1 MFHFIIK
8 SDFKYHNILVLFQ
21 VSFSYHVKMNK
32 LQTLQHYF
40 GHDSFREQQ
49 EEVIDAILTQQDLL
63 MILPTGGGKSLCYQL
78 PSLLMSGVTVVISP
92 LLALMHD
99 QVVALQGNGIS
110 AAMLSSMQTLEEAQ
124 QIEQQLR
131 ANQIK
136 LLYVAPER
144 LMNNYFL
151 TFLLD
156 LNINFFVVD
165 EAHCVS
171 EWGHEFREHYRMLS
185 QLKIS
190 FPSTTVA
197 AFTATATQTVRED
210 ILNNLNLQ
218 NPKVVTGSLFRKN
231 LTITA
236 QHRQSDGRK
245 QLLNFLAEHSQEAG
259 IIYAF
264 SRKQTETTADYLKK
278 KGFKAEAY
286 HAGLPT
292 NVKNKV
298 FKEFVTDEIDIV
310 VATIAFGMGIDKSNI
325 RFVVHMNL
333 PKTLE
338 NFYQEIGRAGR
349 DGLEAQTLLL
359 FSTADIVQQKSFI
372 EDLPDSPYKENA
384 FEKINTISR
393 FANSESCRH
402 QQIATYFH
410 DNINACNDKCDN
422 CINPEQNKIDITSDA
437 QKLLSA
443 IYRTGQS
450 FGMQYV
456 IDVLRGSKEQRI
468 LSNAHDQLS
477 VYGIGE
483 NYTKAQWLSITD
495 KLLELGAVS
504 IGEYKV
510 YHLTKRGIEIL
521 KGNKEVDI
529 GASRLI
535 ITTSK
540 RKKVAY
546 FDDYEVDIF
555 DKFRAL
561 RKEIA
566 SNNKIPP
573 YVVFSDKTLKELSNI
588 MPTTKAEMLEIHGIG
603 HVKFERYGQAFLELI
618 EEIENA

>member
-1 MFHFIIK
+1 
-8 SDFKYHNILVLFQ
+8 
-21 VSFSYHVKMNK
+21 MNK
-32 LQTLQHYF
+32 LETLQHYF

-49 EEVIDAILTQQDLL
+49 EEVIDAILNHQDLL

-78 PSLLMSGVTVVISP
+78 PSLMMSGVTVVISP

-99 QVVALQGNGIS
+99 QVVALRGSGIPS
-110 AAMLSSMQTLEEAQ
+110 AMLSSMQSLEESR

-131 ANQIK
+131 QNQIK

-144 LMNNYFL
+144 LMNEYFL
-151 TFLLD
+151 NFLLD

-190 FPSTTVA
+190 FPNTTIS
-197 AFTATATQTVRED
+197 AFTATATKAVQED

-218 NPKVVTGSLFRKN
+218 NPKVIKGSLFRKN

-236 QHRQSDGRK
+236 QHRQTDGRR
-245 QLLNFLAEHSQEAG
+245 QLVNFLKEHTNEAG
-259 IIYAF
+259 IVYTF
-264 SRKQTETTADYLKK
+264 SRKQTESVATYLKK
-278 KGFKAEAY
+278 QGFKAEAY
-286 HAGLPT
+286 HAGLAT
-292 NVKNKV
+292 DVKNRV
-298 FKEFVTDEIDIV
+298 FADFVADEVEIV

-338 NFYQEIGRAGR
+338 NYYQEIGRAGR
-349 DGLEAQTLLL
+349 DGLEATTLLL

-372 EDLPDSPYKENA
+372 EALPDSPYKQNA
-384 FEKINTISR
+384 FEKLNTISR

-410 DNINACNDKCDN
+410 DHIEPCNDKCDN
-422 CINPEQNKIDITSDA
+422 CLNPDQNSVDITQEA

-443 IYRTGQS
+443 IFRTKQA
-450 FGMQYV
+450 FGIHYV
-456 IDVLRGSKEQRI
+456 VDILRGSLEQRI
-468 LSNAHDQLS
+468 LTNGHNQLS
-477 VYGIGE
+477 VYGIGKE
-483 NYTKAQWLSITD
+483 YTKTQWLSIAD
-495 KLLELGAVS
+495 KLLELGAVG

-510 YHLTKRGIEIL
+510 YHLTQRGVDIL
-521 KGNKEVDI
+521 KGEERVTI
-529 GASRLI
+529 REERLVV
-535 ITTSK
+535 K
-540 RKKVAY
+540 KAKKKKVNY
-546 FDDYEVDIF
+546 FDDYEVEIF

-566 SNNKIPP
+566 TENKVPP
-573 YVVFSDKTLKELSNI
+573 YVVFSDKTLKELSNV
-588 MPTTKAEMLEIHGIG
+588 MPTTKAEMLEVHGIG
-603 HVKFERYGQAFLELI
+603 EVKFERYGQAFLELI
-618 EEIENA
+618 EEIDNA

>member
-1 MFHFIIK
+1 
-8 SDFKYHNILVLFQ
+8 
-21 VSFSYHVKMNK
+21 MNK
-32 LQTLQHYF
+32 LETLQHYF
-40 GHDSFREQQ
+40 GHDTFREQQ
-49 EEVIDAILTQQDLL
+49 EEVIDAILNHQDLL

-99 QVVALQGNGIS
+99 QVVALRENGIA
-110 AAMLSSMQTLEEAQ
+110 AAMLSSMQTLEESQ
-124 QIEQQLR
+124 VIEQQLR

-144 LMNNYFL
+144 LMNDYFL

-190 FPSTTVA
+190 FPSATIA
-197 AFTATATQTVRED
+197 AFTATATPMVRDD
-210 ILNNLNLQ
+210 ILNNLSLQ
-218 NPKVVTGSLFRKN
+218 NPLVVTGSLFRKN

-236 QHRQSDGRK
+236 EHRQSDGRR
-245 QLLNFLAEHSQEAG
+245 QLLEFLKEQGEVAG
-259 IIYAF
+259 IVYAF
-264 SRKQTETTADYLKK
+264 SRKQTETTAQYLVKQ
-278 KGFKAEAY
+278 GYKAAAY

-292 NVKNKV
+292 HVKNSV
-298 FKEFVTDEIDIV
+298 FADFVSDNLNIV

-338 NFYQEIGRAGR
+338 NYYQEIGRAGR
-349 DGLEAQTLLL
+349 DGVDAKTLLL

-372 EDLPDSPYKENA
+372 EALPDSPYKENA
-384 FEKINTISR
+384 FGKIETISR

-402 QQIATYFH
+402 QQVAAYFH
-410 DNINACNDKCDN
+410 DNINECGDRCDN
-422 CINPEQNKIDITSDA
+422 CINPDKNKIDITEDA
-437 QKLLSA
+437 RKLLSA
-443 IYRTGQS
+443 IFRTKQS

-456 IDVLRGSKEQRI
+456 VDVLRGSKEQRI
-468 LSNAHDQLS
+468 LSNGHDTLS

-483 NYTKAQWLSITD
+483 HYSKPQWLSIAD
-495 KLLELGAVS
+495 KLLELNAVA
-504 IGEYKV
+504 IGEYRV
-510 YHLTKRGIEIL
+510 FHILERGANIL
-521 KGNKEVDI
+521 KGGESVFI
-529 GASRLI
+529 REERMSI
-535 ITTSK
+535 
-540 RKKVAY
+540 KKVKAKKKVDF
-546 FDDYEVDIF
+546 FDDYEVEIF
-555 DKFRAL
+555 DQLRTL

-566 SNNKIPP
+566 TANKVPP

-588 MPTTKAEMLEIHGIG
+588 MPTNKEEMLEVHGIG
-603 HVKFERYGQAFLELI
+603 AVKFERYGEAFLELI
-618 EEIENA
+618 KEIENA

>member
-1 MFHFIIK
+1 
-8 SDFKYHNILVLFQ
+8 
-21 VSFSYHVKMNK
+21 MNK
-32 LQTLQHYF
+32 LETLQHYF
-40 GHDSFREQQ
+40 GHESFREQQ
-49 EEVIDAILTQQDLL
+49 EEVIDAILNQQDLL

-99 QVVALQGNGIS
+99 QVVALRGNGIA
-110 AAMLSSMQTLEEAQ
+110 AAMLSSMQTIEESQ

-144 LMNNYFL
+144 LMNDYFL

-190 FPSTTVA
+190 FPSSTIA
-197 AFTATATQTVRED
+197 AFTATATEMVRED

-218 NPKVVTGSLFRKN
+218 NPKVVTGSLFREN

-236 QHRQSDGRK
+236 AHRQSDGRR
-245 QLLNFLAEHSQEAG
+245 QLLTFLEEHKHEAG
-259 IIYAF
+259 IVYAF
-264 SRKQTETTADYLKK
+264 SRKQTETTAEYLKK
-278 KGFKAEAY
+278 QGYRAEAY

-292 NVKNKV
+292 DVKNRV
-298 FKEFVTDEIDIV
+298 FKEFVADEIDIV

-349 DGLEAQTLLL
+349 DGLEAKSLLL
-359 FSTADIVQQKSFI
+359 FSTQDIVQQKSFI

-410 DNINACNDKCDN
+410 DNIPACGDKCDN
-422 CINPEQNKIDITSDA
+422 CINPEQNKIEITTDA
-437 QKLLSA
+437 QKLLST
-443 IYRTGQS
+443 IYRTNQN
-450 FGMQYV
+450 FGMNYV

-468 LSNAHDQLS
+468 LSNGHDTLS

-483 NYTKAQWLSITD
+483 HYSKAQWLSIAD
-495 KLLELGAVS
+495 KLLELGAIG
-504 IGEYKV
+504 IGEYRV
-510 YHLTKRGIEIL
+510 YHLKDRGIEIL
-521 KGNKEVDI
+521 KGNEEVTI
-529 GASRLI
+529 RESRLAV
-535 ITTSK
+535 TK
-540 RKKVAY
+540 VKKKKVEY
-546 FDDYEVDIF
+546 FNDYEVETF

-566 SNNKIPP
+566 TANKVPP

-588 MPTTKAEMLEIHGIG
+588 MPTTKDEMLTVHGVG
-603 HVKFERYGQAFLELI
+603 AVKFERYGQAFLELI

>member
-49 EEVIDAILTQQDLL
+49 EEVIDAILNQQDLL